1 MDLLSLAPILDW
13 VSAHPH
19 WAGAAVALVAFSESL
34 AVVGLVVPGVVFMFA
49 AGALIGLG
57 RMELWPTLLWAAA
70 GAVAGDGV
78 SFWLG
83 RHYREQLKG
92 VWPLRTHPDLIE
104 RATRLFR
111 DHGGKGVFLGRFIG
125 PIRPVIPAV
134 AGMLDMP
141 AWRFVGVNV
150 ASALL
155 WAPAYL
161 LPGIVFAASLDLAA
175 EVAVRLAT
183 LLVVLAVVLFLAVW
197 GIRRLFN
204 FLHPR
209 THRMI
214 RAVME
219 WGERHPLMGRLPA
232 AVLDPEHPE
241 ARGLTV
247 LALLLAVAGAGFGL
261 LLNNPIGLAGVD
273 QAVHD
278 GLQALRTPFT
288 DKVMVVVTELGDGR
302 VLIPLFAVVLVRFL
316 WRRRWQ
322 AAGHWV
328 AAGAFSAVLV
338 PLLKWSTAVP
348 RPAEYAD
355 PTAGYAFPSGHVT
368 HSIVVYGFL
377 AVLLGRELPD
387 LQRRLLYAVTGLLI
401 TAIAFSRLYLG
412 AHWFSDVLGGLT
424 LGTAWVA
431 LLGIAYRR
439 RPVQPIARR
448 GLAVTALAG
457 LVVAASWNTFSHFR
471 SDLER
476 YAPRRTVTT
485 LDAEAWWRE
494 RWRERPAHRDDLQG
508 DHAHPLTLQYAG
520 DPETLAER
528 LQADGWRKPPAVD
541 PLSWLRWFAP
551 GAAAERLPVLPQ
563 VHDGRHEALLR
574 VRPVPG
580 EADRMLALR
589 LWRDDVRLMPDGQTL
604 YLGNVSRLEV
614 IRPWRMVAIPRTVGG
629 FDMALGALEGAEP
642 GVRRRQAQR
651 EDGTPVLLLRAVSAQ
666 PAPAPAA
673 EPSP

>member
-19 WAGAAVALVAFSESL
+19 WAGAVVALVAFSESL
-34 AVVGLVVPGVVFMFA
+34 AVIGLVVPGVVFMFA

-57 RMELWPTLLWAAA
+57 RLDFWPVLLWAAA

-83 RHYREQLKG
+83 RRYQERLKAI
-92 VWPLRTHPDLIE
+92 WPLRTHPQLVE

-111 DHGGKGVFLGRFIG
+111 EHGGKGVFLGRFIG
-125 PIRPVIPAV
+125 PVRPVIPAV

-141 AWRFVGVNV
+141 AWRFVAVNV
-150 ASALL
+150 ASAVL

-175 EVAVRLAT
+175 EVALRLVA
-183 LLVVLAVVLFLAVW
+183 LLGVLAVVLWLAVW
-197 GIRRLFN
+197 TVRRLFN
-204 FLHPR
+204 LLHPR
-209 THRMI
+209 AHRMI

-219 WGERHPLMGRLPA
+219 WGERHPFMGRLPA

-247 LALLLAVAGAGFGL
+247 LALLLAGAGIGFGV
-261 LLNNPIGLAGVD
+261 LLNTLPGLAAAD

-278 GLQALRTPFT
+278 GLAALRTPFA

-302 VLIPLFAVVLVRFL
+302 VLIPLFLVVLARFL

-322 AAGHWV
+322 AAGHWL
-328 AAGAFSAVLV
+328 AAGAFTAVLV
-338 PLLKWSTAVP
+338 PLLKWVTAVP
-348 RPAEYAD
+348 RPAEYGD

-377 AVLLGRELPD
+377 AVLVGRELPD
-387 LQRRLLYAVTGLLI
+387 LGRRLLYAATGVLL

-412 AHWFSDVLGGLT
+412 AHWLSDVLGGLT

-439 RPVQPIARR
+439 RPVRPVARR
-448 GLAVTALAG
+448 GLVVTAVAG
-457 LVVAASWNTFSHFR
+457 LLAAASWNTLNHFR
-471 SDLER
+471 ADLQR
-476 YAPRRTVTT
+476 YTPQRPVTT
-485 LDAEAWWRE
+485 LAADAWWQGG
-494 RWRERPAHRDDLQG
+494 WRTRPAYRNDLGG
-508 DHAHPLTLQYAG
+508 DHRQPLTLQYAG
-520 DPETLAER
+520 DPDRLARR
-528 LQADGWRKPPAVD
+528 LEDAGWRRPPAVD
-541 PLSWLRWFAP
+541 LLSWLRWFAP
-551 GAAAERLPVLPQ
+551 GAEAERLPVLPQ

-574 VRPVPG
+574 VRPSEG
-580 EADRMLALR
+580 DGGMLALR
-589 LWRDDVRLMPDGQTL
+589 LWRDDVRLSPHGEAL

-614 IRPWRMVAIPRTVGG
+614 VRPLQLVAAPRTAGG
-629 FDMALGALEGAEP
+629 FDTALDTLAGIDLGM
-642 GVRRRQAQR
+642 RRRWGER
-651 EDGTPVLLLRAVSAQ
+651 PGGGRVLLLQPAGTQ
-666 PAPAPAA
+666 PAPAPAKA
-673 EPSP
+673 SP

>member
-49 AGALIGLG
+49 AGALIGVG
-57 RMELWPTLLWAAA
+57 RMELWPTLVWAAA

-83 RHYREQLKG
+83 RRYHEQLKG
-92 VWPLRTHPDLIE
+92 IWPLRNHPDLMA
-104 RATRLFR
+104 RATRLFQE
-111 DHGGKGVFLGRFIG
+111 HGGKGVFLGRFIG

-141 AWRFVGVNV
+141 AWRFVAVNV
-150 ASALL
+150 TSALL

-197 GIRRLFN
+197 GVRRLFN

-209 THRMI
+209 THPMI

-219 WGERHPLMGRLPA
+219 WGERHPVMGRLSS

-247 LALLLAVAGAGFGL
+247 LALLLGVAGIAFGL
-261 LLNNPIGLAGVD
+261 LLNNLVGLAGVD
-273 QAVHD
+273 RAVHD
-278 GLQALRTPFT
+278 GLAALRTPFT

-302 VLIPLFAVVLVRFL
+302 VLIPLFVVVLARFL

-348 RPAEYAD
+348 RPAEYGD

-412 AHWFSDVLGGLT
+412 AHWLSDALGGLT
-424 LGTAWVA
+424 LGTAWIA

-439 RPVQPIARR
+439 RPVRPIARR
-448 GLAVTALAG
+448 GLAVTAFAG
-457 LVVAASWNTFSHFR
+457 LVVAASWNTFSHFH

-476 YAPRRTVTT
+476 YAPQRTVTA
-485 LDAEAWWRE
+485 LDAEAWWQGG
-494 RWRERPAHRDDLQG
+494 WRDRPAQRDDLGG

-520 DPETLAER
+520 DPTALGQRLEAE
-528 LQADGWRKPPAVD
+528 GWRRPPPVD
-541 PLSWLRWFAP
+541 LLSWLRWFAP
-551 GAAAERLPVLPQ
+551 GAEAERLPVLPQ

-589 LWRDDVRLMPDGQTL
+589 LWRDDVRLTPDGPPL

-614 IRPWRMVAIPRTVGG
+614 IRPLRLVAVPRTVGG
-629 FDMALGALEGAEP
+629 FDTALEALEATELGMA
-642 GVRRRQAQR
+642 RRWVERA
-651 EDGTPVLLLRAVSAQ
+651 DGGRVLLLRADAAQ
-666 PAPAPAA
+666 PAPAPATGS
-673 EPSP
+673 SP